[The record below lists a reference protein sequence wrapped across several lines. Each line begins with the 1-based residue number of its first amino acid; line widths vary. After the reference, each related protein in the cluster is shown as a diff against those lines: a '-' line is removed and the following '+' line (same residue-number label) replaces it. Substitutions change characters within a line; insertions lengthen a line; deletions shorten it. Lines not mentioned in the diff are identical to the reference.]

1 MEENILMGDDM
12 VVITD
17 SKTFCFNFN
26 LPKDVD
32 EHLKLEIK
40 FVIKSNESLAKI
52 IIKTR
57 LNNYC

>member
-1 MEENILMGDDM
+1 MEENIIMGDNM